1 MGLEIERKFLVNHTL
16 WQPPDNGILYR
27 QGYIYTHNGN
37 TVRARIAG
45 DKGYLTLKGKTKG
58 SVRSE
63 FEYEIPLEEAG
74 EILDTLCDRPLI
86 EKIRYKEKI
95 GELTWE
101 IDEFLGENKGLIL
114 AEVELENENQKVIF
128 PEWIGEEVTQYPCY
142 YNSNL
147 VKNPYTKWEEKLGI
161 KN

>member
-16 WQPPDNGILYR
+16 WQPSDNGILYR

-37 TVRARIAG
+37 TVRVRIAG
-45 DKGYLTLKGKTKG
+45 NKGYLTLKGKTKG

-63 FEYEIPLEEAG
+63 FEYEIPLDDAG
-74 EILDTLCDRPLI
+74 EMLDTLCDRPLI
-86 EKIRYKEKI
+86 EKIRFKQKI

-101 IDEFLGENKGLIL
+101 IDNFLGENQGLTL
-114 AEVELENENQKVIF
+114 AEVELKNENQKVIL
-128 PEWIGEEVTQYPCY
+128 PSWVTEEVTHDRRY

-147 VKNPYTKWEEKLGI
+147 AKNPYSKW
-161 KN
+161 

>member
-1 MGLEIERKFLVNHTL
+1 MGLEIERKFLVQKNL
-16 WQPPDNGILYR
+16 WIPLMEGVLYR
-27 QGYIYTHNGN
+27 QGYIYTQNGN
-37 TVRARIAG
+37 TVRVRIAG

-74 EILDTLCDRPLI
+74 EMLDLLCDRPLI

-101 IDEFLGENKGLIL
+101 IDEFLGENEGLIL
-114 AEVELENENQKVIF
+114 GEVELESENQKVTL
-128 PEWIGEEVTQYPCY
+128 PEWIGEEVTQYPRY

-147 VKNPYTKWEEKLGI
+147 AKNPYSQW
-161 KN
+161 

>member
-1 MGLEIERKFLVNHTL
+1 MEGV
-16 WQPPDNGILYR
+16 LYR
-27 QGYIYTHNGN
+27 QGYIYTQNGN
-37 TVRARIAG
+37 TVRVRIAG

-74 EILDTLCDRPLI
+74 EMLDLLCDRPLI

-101 IDEFLGENKGLIL
+101 IDEFLGENEGLIL
-114 AEVELENENQKVIF
+114 GEVELESENQKVTL
-128 PEWIGEEVTQYPCY
+128 PEWIGEEVTQYPRY

-147 VKNPYTKWEEKLGI
+147 AKNPYSQW
-161 KN
+161 